1 MEYQSAGD
9 SREASAMSAKYFRDL
24 AARCRNTARDC
35 FDLYAKEEF
44 RRLAGEF
51 SAKADEL
58 DSRSTRSSQPGWLS
72 MAKPLQFMD
81 R

>member
-1 MEYQSAGD
+1 MT
-9 SREASAMSAKYFRDL
+9 AKYFRDL
-24 AARCRNTARDC
+24 AARCRKAAREC

-58 DSRSTRSSQPGWLS
+58 EGASPRSAQSRWWSTANL
-72 MAKPLQFMD
+72 AQFID

>member
-1 MEYQSAGD
+1 
-9 SREASAMSAKYFRDL
+9 MSARYFRDL
-24 AARCRNTARDC
+24 ATRCRKAARDC

-44 RRLAGEF
+44 SRLAGEF

-58 DSRSTRSSQPGWLS
+58 DSGSMRLTTRWTA
-72 MAKPLQFMD
+72 AKPSQFMD

>member
-1 MEYQSAGD
+1 
-9 SREASAMSAKYFRDL
+9 MSAKYFRDL

-58 DSRSTRSSQPGWLS
+58 DNSLRDRGSRDG
-72 MAKPLQFMD
+72 
-81 R
+81 

>member
-1 MEYQSAGD
+1 MT
-9 SREASAMSAKYFRDL
+9 ASYFRDL
-24 AARCRNTARDC
+24 AARCRKAARDC

-44 RRLAGEF
+44 RRLASEF

-58 DSRSTRSSQPGWLS
+58 EGASGRSSQLARSGT
-72 MAKPLQFMD
+72 AKHTQFMD

>member
-1 MEYQSAGD
+1 MTAI
-9 SREASAMSAKYFRDL
+9 YFRDL
-24 AARCRNTARDC
+24 AARCRKAAHDC

-44 RRLAGEF
+44 RRLASEF

-58 DSRSTRSSQPGWLS
+58 EGTSGRSSQPAWSGTATPS
-72 MAKPLQFMD
+72 QFMD

>member
-1 MEYQSAGD
+1 MT
-9 SREASAMSAKYFRDL
+9 ASYFRAL
-24 AARCRNTARDC
+24 ATRCRNAAREC

-51 SAKADEL
+51 TAKADEL
-58 DSRSTRSSQPGWLS
+58 DSASSQSYQLGWRRTAKLS
-72 MAKPLQFMD
+72 QVLD

>member
-1 MEYQSAGD
+1 MTAI
-9 SREASAMSAKYFRDL
+9 YFRNL
-24 AARCRNTARDC
+24 AARCQKAAREC

-51 SAKADEL
+51 TAKANEL
-58 DSRSTRSSQPGWLS
+58 EGGSTRSSQAGWWNT
-72 MAKPLQFMD
+72 AKPSQFIH

>member
-1 MEYQSAGD
+1 MTD
-9 SREASAMSAKYFRDL
+9 SYFRDL
-24 AARCRNTARDC
+24 ASRCRKAAREC

-44 RRLAGEF
+44 LASEF

-58 DSRSTRSSQPGWLS
+58 DGRATQSSHPGWWS
-72 MAKPLQFMD
+72 RVRPSQFID